1 MYKSNNTGT
10 NQFTQLEFPG
20 IIIICLHSRNSPV
33 NHPPC
38 LTSIC
43 QYTSSVPENQ
53 MPALVVVMAVT
64 DADYPIHHPG
74 GAGSELYRETPMASS
89 TTPLD
94 PLETRESSPPPR
106 ITMLYN
112 NVLWPVIYSLFIHS
126 ERYALCGHLDNSFSL
141 FMSLRIWT
149 MRVLLCS
156 VCWWWW
162 RMRWWSLVDSDL
174 HVDSD
179 LVLYTATDPDTT
191 MTQTVR
197 YIIYVNNWVWT
208 WVVWATQDYK
218 STELKPISILVC
230 ACACAYAYA
239 CMCVSGTGW
248 PVNVVGGWASTR
260 PLVSSRSGILW
271 TESLLLLQMA
281 HTQLSS

>member
-1 MYKSNNTGT
+1 ML
-10 NQFTQLEFPG
+10 QFARSQFGFSFFL
-20 IIIICLHSRNSPV
+20 L
-33 NHPPC
+33 
-38 LTSIC
+38 

-106 ITMLYN
+106 ITM
-112 NVLWPVIYSLFIHS
+112 
-126 ERYALCGHLDNSFSL
+126 
-141 FMSLRIWT
+141 IWT

-197 YIIYVNNWVWT
+197 YR
-208 WVVWATQDYK
+208 
-218 STELKPISILVC
+218 
-230 ACACAYAYA
+230 
-239 CMCVSGTGW
+239 M
-248 PVNVVGGWASTR
+248 ASE
-260 PLVSSRSGILW
+260 RSGWLSLNETTGQLQIRNPMDRESPFVTDGTYTALILAIDNGEVPATGTW
-271 TESLLLLQMA
+271 SLVIKLEDVNDNAPTIDPLQPAAPVAGHLRQRPRRAQPFKTEQVG
-281 HTQLSS
+281 LSQKYWSARMNDSHE